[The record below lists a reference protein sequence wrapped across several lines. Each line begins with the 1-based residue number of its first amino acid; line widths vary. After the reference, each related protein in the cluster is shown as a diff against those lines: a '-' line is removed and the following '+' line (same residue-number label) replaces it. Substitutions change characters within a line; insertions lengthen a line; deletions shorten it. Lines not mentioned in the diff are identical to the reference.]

1 MKLGYIRLQR
11 NLLSIPEVAD
21 MYAKEG
27 AAGLGIFVVL
37 NLYLSHCEGGWGV
50 CTDKRLSAIAV
61 EAHKH
66 RSDVK
71 RVLSDYD
78 LFIVDSENHRF
89 TNQWMQQQYGK
100 DASQLRQSC
109 STPARPY
116 NMRADDLN
124 LNLEKENKEKAGCV
138 CPDDTRLPKENHST
152 PDPSEVIG
160 PSAYEL
166 VDRQGIRHGSQGETV
181 PWWAPPQTDIR
192 LRWSVIGD
200 CWTPPELFSPADER
214 QRRREMAQEDFMM
227 KTAYERLPEQEH
239 HRIQDYAR
247 REF

>member
-1 MKLGYIRLQR
+1 MTDLVAKHGAEGFGVYIMLMIYLSQCDDYEGPFT
-11 NLLSIPEVAD
+11 NGLLS
-21 MYAKEG
+21 
-27 AAGLGIFVVL
+27 
-37 NLYLSHCEGGWGV
+37 S
-50 CTDKRLSAIAV
+50 IAV
-61 EAHKH
+61 QAHKSRKYVRH
-66 RSDVK
+66 IACDFQLFEINGK
-71 RVLSDYD
+71 RFRAASG
-78 LFIVDSENHRF
+78 FGQDSIRNESKTQN
-89 TNQWMQQQYGK
+89 
-100 DASQLRQSC
+100 S
-109 STPARPY
+109 PARTNRY
-116 NMRADDLN
+116 ADEDIEIDI
-124 LNLEKENKEKAGCV
+124 EKENKEKAGCV
-138 CPDDTRLPKENHST
+138 CPDDTRLPRENHST

-227 KTAYERLPEQEH
+227 KTAYETLTEQEH
-239 HRIQDYAR
+239 QRIQDYAR

>member
-1 MKLGYIRLQR
+1 MKNRGFIKLYR
-11 NLLSIPEVAD
+11 NVLSKPEMTDLVA
-21 MYAKEG
+21 EQG
-27 AAGLGIFVVL
+27 AAGLGVYIMVL
-37 NLYLSHCEGGWGV
+37 LYLSQCDDFEGAFTNGQ
-50 CTDKRLSAIAV
+50 LSAFAAQARKPRRYVRQIICGYHLFEV
-61 EAHKH
+61 
-66 RSDVK
+66 DGK
-71 RVLSDYD
+71 RFRVAPNL
-78 LFIVDSENHRF
+78 
-89 TNQWMQQQYGK
+89 QQ
-100 DASQLRQSC
+100 SLNEI
-109 STPARPY
+109 STKPSHSPARINRY
-116 NMRADDLN
+116 AGEELEVDI
-124 LNLEKENKEKAGCV
+124 EKENKEKAGCV

-227 KTAYERLPEQEH
+227 KSAYERLPEQEH